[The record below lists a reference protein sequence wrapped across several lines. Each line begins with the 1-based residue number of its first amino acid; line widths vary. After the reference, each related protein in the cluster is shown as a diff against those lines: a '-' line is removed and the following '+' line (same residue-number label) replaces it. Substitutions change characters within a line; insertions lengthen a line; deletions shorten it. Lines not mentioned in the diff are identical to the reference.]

1 MRRMTVIF
9 PIVLMCLLGCAGC
22 KTKSKGVTIAQD
34 GHLKVGSMAVSE
46 NGEVSGGW
54 GPGIV
59 VLFRTTGKVPNGKS
73 GNSGTAYV
81 ITEKDELREIGKFD
95 QSKSDEELVKE
106 FLSY

>member
-1 MRRMTVIF
+1 MRRMTIILA
-9 PIVLMCLLGCAGC
+9 IVLICLFACAGC

-34 GHLKVGSMAVSE
+34 GHLKVGSMSVGE

-73 GNSGTAYV
+73 GNAGTAYV

-106 FLSY
+106 WVSY

>member
-1 MRRMTVIF
+1 MTVIF
-9 PIVLMCLLGCAGC
+9 PIILTCLLVCAGC

-34 GHLKVGSMAVSE
+34 GYLKVGSMTVGK
-46 NGEVSGGW
+46 NGEISGGW

-73 GNSGTAYV
+73 GNAGTAYV

-95 QSKSDEELVKE
+95 QSKSDEELVNE
-106 FLSY
+106 FMSY